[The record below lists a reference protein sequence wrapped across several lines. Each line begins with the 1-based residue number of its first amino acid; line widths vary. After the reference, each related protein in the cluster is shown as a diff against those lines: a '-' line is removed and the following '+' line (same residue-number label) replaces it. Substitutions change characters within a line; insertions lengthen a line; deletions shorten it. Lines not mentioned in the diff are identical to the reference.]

1 LGVVLAGRFAG
12 AVYLTAVFAG
22 YGHHAVAEA
31 GALAQIVVIAVFL
44 PAIAAAGGHRMRAA
58 VAGARLVTAAPLGA
72 RFQRLVTLRAT
83 VGRPLVALVV
93 VMIGVACAPLVAHNV
108 VVAVAYFLA
117 AGAAAA
123 AVLGAVS
130 LLLAYLAVPASATVY
145 LEMVYLAAAVAL
157 VPSLGRGAEG
167 PASLAFGGAWY
178 GVSGATAASA
188 VGACLAVVGAVAGFA
203 WLSCRLRGRLR
214 PKVMHR
220 DGGSPVLAYYLRTAP
235 LTAWAFVYA
244 VAGIGAFVPSGG
256 GVYGAML
263 ASGIAVAA
271 LIFIAFLARYEAL
284 LRDRWNIGAF
294 AAPRTRLVMP
304 TVVAHATIAAVP
316 YAVHFLVRVV

>member
-12 AVYLTAVFAG
+12 AVYLTAAFAG
-22 YGHHAVAEA
+22 YNHHAVAEA

-58 VAGARLVTAAPLGA
+58 VAGARLVTAAPLRA
-72 RFQRLVTLRAT
+72 RFRRLVTVRAT

-117 AGAAAA
+117 AVAVAA

-157 VPSLGRGAEG
+157 VPSLGRGADG
-167 PASLAFGGAWY
+167 PAALAFGGAWY

-188 VGACLAVVGAVAGFA
+188 VGACLAVVGAAAGFA

-214 PKVMHR
+214 PKVWHR
-220 DGGSPVLAYYLRTAP
+220 GGGSPVLAYYLRTAP
-235 LTAWAFVYA
+235 LSAWAFVY
-244 VAGIGAFVPSGG
+244 VTAGIGAFVPSGG
-256 GVYGAML
+256 GAYRAIL
-263 ASGIAVAA
+263 ASGVAVAA
-271 LIFIAFLARYEAL
+271 LTFIAFLVRYEAL
-284 LRDRWNIGAF
+284 LRDRWNIAAF
-294 AAPRTRLVMP
+294 TAARGRLVLPVLLTHMG
-304 TVVAHATIAAVP
+304 VAAVP
-316 YAVHFLVRVV
+316 YATHVAVRLL